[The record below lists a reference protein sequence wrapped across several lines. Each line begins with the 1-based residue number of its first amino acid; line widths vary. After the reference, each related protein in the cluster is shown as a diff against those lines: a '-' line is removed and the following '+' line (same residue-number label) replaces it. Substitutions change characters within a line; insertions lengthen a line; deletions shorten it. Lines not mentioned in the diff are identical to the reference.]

1 MVKYEK
7 LCLSDTPSLC
17 MVVGDVNSTLAC
29 ALVAAKLKIPI
40 AHLESGL
47 RSFDNSMPEEINR
60 KIVDCISTLLFTHSE
75 DANINLINEGHSR
88 NKIKFVG
95 NIMIDCYEMYKN
107 SIKRTPIENKKI
119 KSFIKN
125 QFCLLTLHRPENVD
139 SFKNLQKIIKR
150 IKSLSKKIRILFT
163 VHPRTKKT

>member
-1 MVKYEK
+1 
-7 LCLSDTPSLC
+7 
-17 MVVGDVNSTLAC
+17 
-29 ALVAAKLKIPI
+29 
-40 AHLESGL
+40 
-47 RSFDNSMPEEINR
+47 
-60 KIVDCISTLLFTHSE
+60 
-75 DANINLINEGHSR
+75 
-88 NKIKFVG
+88 
-95 NIMIDCYEMYKN
+95 MYKN

-163 VHPRTKKT
+163 VHPRTKKLKKL